1 MTAFTG
7 VDPKN
12 IIQIKFDGG
21 TGGALFLDNVYFWK
35 EGNTLLMQPE
45 ALKADITTADGQL
58 RVQVAEVAHIRVY
71 NLMGAC
77 VAEAQSAEL
86 YTALPAGT
94 YVVTV
99 NGQACKVV
107 L

>member
-1 MTAFTG
+1 MAARAA
-7 VDPKN
+7 
-12 IIQIKFDGG
+12 
-21 TGGALFLDNVYFWK
+21 ALFIDNVYFWK
-35 EGNTLLMQPE
+35 EGKGPSTLSAQPE

-58 RVQVAEVAHIRVY
+58 RVQAAEVAHIRVY

-77 VAEAQSAEL
+77 VAEAEASEL
-86 YTALPAGT
+86 YTALPAGA

>member
-1 MTAFTG
+1 MVWAR
-7 VDPKN
+7 
-12 IIQIKFDGG
+12 
-21 TGGALFLDNVYFWK
+21 L
-35 EGNTLLMQPE
+35 PE

-58 RVQVAEVAHIRVY
+58 RVQVAETAHIRVY

-77 VAEAQSAEL
+77 VAEAQAADWQTDLS
-86 YTALPAGT
+86 AGT